1 MLPNPT
7 LSFQHSSYLTSQQY
21 EIVKDS
27 LLKHFLPMPSG
38 APFSP
43 DSPYAPLAGPPQ
55 PSSITPLISL
65 NLKYCSAF
73 GSQSSELF
81 FLYSLLGDLTQ
92 SHSFKYNLYADY
104 SPKFYL
110 QARPFFRTTEHISKC
125 QSK

>member
-1 MLPNPT
+1 MLPNPR

-21 EIVKDS
+21 EIVHNS
-27 LLKHFLPMPSG
+27 LLEHLLPMPSRV
-38 APFSP
+38 PFSP
-43 DSPYAPLAGPPQ
+43 DSPYTPLAVPPQ
-55 PSSITPLISL
+55 PSLIIPLISL

-73 GSQSSELF
+73 GAQSSELF

-92 SHSFKYNLYADY
+92 SHSFKYNLHADY

-110 QARPFFRTTEHISKC
+110 QATPFFRTAEHISKC